1 MTNQRTIGI
10 TIAALLTLGVL
21 GAACGG
27 AEPTPTPPLTATA
40 NAIPTA
46 TATPTPTT
54 TPTATPV
61 NAGAPK
67 VGDPDGTDADEEQF
81 LLGERIFKT
90 EAGDGIGCQYCHGP
104 EGWGNIGPNIR
115 GKFPGDI
122 RFALENVD
130 AMEFLRL
137 SQTKVE
143 AVSVYLQ
150 WLATQ
155 P

>member
-10 TIAALLTLGVL
+10 AIAALLTLGLV

-27 AEPTPTPPLTATA
+27 TGPSPTPTPTATA
-40 NAIPTA
+40 KPTA
-46 TATPTPTT
+46 TATPRPTA

-61 NAGAPK
+61 SEETSHIS
-67 VGDPDGTDADEEQF
+67 DPENTDTDEEQF

-90 EAGDGIGCQYCHGP
+90 DAGDGIGCQYCHGP
-104 EGWGNIGPNIR
+104 EGRGNIGPNIR

-122 RFALENVD
+122 RFALESVG

-137 SQTKVE
+137 GQKKVE
-143 AVSVYLQ
+143 AVSVYLR